1 MSLSKLS
8 SPLLLASTSRLIFSS
23 QQQHSKSTLQ
33 LFKSNFQPFVLPK
46 HTIRTSQIQYQNNT
60 ISNRLIDK
68 RSRNIVSRENYF
80 SSGTNKAKDTTGTSS
95 TTAEAQEASSK
106 SIFKRFKDAYKQH
119 GKVLIAV
126 HIMAS
131 FGWIFSFFA
140 LAKSGVQIT
149 ELLKLF
155 EKLHIVS
162 EETRNSILS
171 KIENFNLE
179 KFLRSLHF
187 DYVLPDNMIK
197 KAGELVTGETLKQC
211 VTAVVLY
218 KIFTP
223 ARYLLTLTLTKVAIN
238 MFKSKGII
246 PKQPP
251 PGHSI
256 KEMYTEKKFIY
267 QKRYANQ
274 KERLKRSKQMQSL
287 KDKLEKSQDMMKKK
301 F

>member
-1 MSLSKLS
+1 MHTSWIQKVQPQSFKAFLDFKKSGLSR
-8 SPLLLASTSRLIFSS
+8 T
-23 QQQHSKSTLQ
+23 
-33 LFKSNFQPFVLPK
+33 
-46 HTIRTSQIQYQNNT
+46 RTST
-60 ISNRLIDK
+60 IGLFPIISDQL
-68 RSRNIVSRENYF
+68 YF
-80 SSGTNKAKDTTGTSS
+80 LLF
-95 TTAEAQEASSK
+95 
-106 SIFKRFKDAYKQH
+106 I
-119 GKVLIAV
+119 
-126 HIMAS
+126 
-131 FGWIFSFFA
+131 
-140 LAKSGVQIT
+140 SGVQIT

-179 KFLRSLHF
+179 KFLRTLHF
-187 DYVLPDNMIK
+187 DFILPENMMK
-197 KAGELVTGETLKQC
+197 AAGELVTGETLKQC
-211 VTAVVLY
+211 VTAVLLY

-223 ARYLLTLTLTKVAIN
+223 VRYLFTLTMTKVVIN
-238 MFKSKGII
+238 IFKGKGLI

-274 KERLKRSKQMQSL
+274 KERLRLGRSKKMEELRNKL
-287 KDKLEKSQDMMKKK
+287 KQSQDMMKKK

>member
-1 MSLSKLS
+1 M
-8 SPLLLASTSRLIFSS
+8 
-23 QQQHSKSTLQ
+23 
-33 LFKSNFQPFVLPK
+33 
-46 HTIRTSQIQYQNNT
+46 
-60 ISNRLIDK
+60 
-68 RSRNIVSRENYF
+68 
-80 SSGTNKAKDTTGTSS
+80 
-95 TTAEAQEASSK
+95 
-106 SIFKRFKDAYKQH
+106 
-119 GKVLIAV
+119 LIAV

-187 DYVLPDNMIK
+187 DYVLPDNMIR

-223 ARYLLTLTLTKVAIN
+223 ARYLATLTLTKVAIN

-274 KERLKRSKQMQSL
+274 KERLRRSKQMQSL